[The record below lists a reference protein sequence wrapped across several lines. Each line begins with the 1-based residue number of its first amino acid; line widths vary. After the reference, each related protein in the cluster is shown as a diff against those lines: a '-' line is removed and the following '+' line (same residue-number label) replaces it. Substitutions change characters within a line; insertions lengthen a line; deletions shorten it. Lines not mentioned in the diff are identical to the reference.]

1 MDAVIGK
8 IVAVVPVMVPE
19 QLSAAV
25 GGIIVATSHW
35 ALIVGNE
42 DKLATG
48 AVASKMVTNWFCV
61 DVFMPSL

>member
-25 GGIIVATSHW
+25 GGVILEIRHCAVS
-35 ALIVGNE
+35 VGNE
-42 DKLATG
+42 AKLATG
-48 AVASKMVTNWFCV
+48 AVASEMVTNWF
-61 DVFMPSL
+61 